1 MTICE
6 ARHRSQIDTTSH
18 LLSAAVSHFPLQQL
32 QKHGAMSAVHLDVM
46 KLEGDR
52 ERGLEASSTILA
64 PHYHRIAE
72 FVCVLV
78 HYAVK
83 FSLHH
88 S

>member
-1 MTICE
+1 MT
-6 ARHRSQIDTTSH
+6 
-18 LLSAAVSHFPLQQL
+18 
-32 QKHGAMSAVHLDVM
+32 AVHLDVM

-52 ERGLEASSTILA
+52 ESGLEASLAILA

-72 FVCVLV
+72 FVRVLV

-83 FSLHH
+83 LSLNH